1 MALRLAFRS
10 SRRITASVRNEVDR
24 RDDFVLGVLAD
35 GFFDMAHCELI
46 YFAECKRFLATC
58 TCWRESAYARDMPKQ
73 PKVVMLRV
81 PERKR
86 IATDPESQRTI
97 IIADGMRLALDTTV
111 RVTELPPASPKP
123 TAMPVTAA
131 KTR

>member
-1 MALRLAFRS
+1 M
-10 SRRITASVRNEVDR
+10 
-24 RDDFVLGVLAD
+24 
-35 GFFDMAHCELI
+35 
-46 YFAECKRFLATC
+46 ATC
-58 TCWRESAYARDMPKQ
+58 VYLRGSAYARDMPKQ

-97 IIADGMRLALDTTV
+97 IIADGTRLALDTTV
-111 RVTELPPASPKP
+111 RVTELAPATPRL
-123 TAMPVTAA
+123 AAVPVTGA